1 MNIQANDSF
10 STGLEVCT
18 EVLLYLALRM
28 HQLADGEILAFVSSD
43 PNAANEIIPW
53 VEMRGYALIDIK
65 QIDDSW
71 TQYLIRR

>member
-1 MNIQANDSF
+1 MNIQVDDTF

-18 EVLLYLALRM
+18 EVLLYLASRM
-28 HQLADGEILAFVSSD
+28 NQLAEGETLAFVSSD

-53 VEMRGYALIDIK
+53 VEMRGYTLIDIT
-65 QIDDSW
+65 QIDDTH